1 MKKFIFKRLL
11 STIPVVLGLI
21 IVVFFIVHLIPG
33 DPIAVMLGREA
44 TPEAYAALEAQYG
57 FDKPLLEQFWSWF
70 TSMLRGDLGV
80 SLTLKKPVVEA
91 IGERL
96 PRSAVVCVFGIFLSL
111 VIAVP
116 AGIIS
121 ALRHNT
127 LTDLNI
133 TTFTLLLISL
143 PSFWLGIILMMVFS
157 VWIPILPSVGFVSPL
172 KGGLWASFKTIIL
185 PVVTIAAALA
195 ASTTRLLRTSLLEV
209 LGEDYIMLATVKG
222 NSERRKLF
230 IHALRN
236 AAIPVFTTVSMQVAY
251 LLGGEVIIEKVF
263 AFPGLGQM
271 LLSAIEKRDYPL
283 IQGIVLV
290 IALTVVII
298 NLITDVLYAV
308 IDPRIRYE

>member
-1 MKKFIFKRLL
+1 MKKPEGKQVSIILCLFGFIPVIWIALL
-11 STIPVVLGLI
+11 LTPYMNLGIIKIIPVVSQVLSSPFQITLCE
-21 IVVFFIVHLIPG
+21 
-33 DPIAVMLGREA
+33 D
-44 TPEAYAALEAQYG
+44 
-57 FDKPLLEQFWSWF
+57 
-70 TSMLRGDLGV
+70 
-80 SLTLKKPVVEA
+80 SLKTV
-91 IGERL
+91 
-96 PRSAVVCVFGIFLSL
+96 
-111 VIAVP
+111 
-116 AGIIS
+116 
-121 ALRHNT
+121 
-127 LTDLNI
+127 
-133 TTFTLLLISL
+133 TLLLISL
-143 PSFWLGIILMMVFS
+143 PSFWFGIILMMVFS

-172 KGGLWASFKTIIL
+172 KGGLWESFKTIIL

-222 NSERRKLF
+222 NPERRKLF

-236 AAIPVFTTVSMQVAY
+236 ASIPVFTTVSMQVAS

-298 NLITDVLYAV
+298 NLITDILYAV